1 MVISH
6 QNRKPMMLLR
16 IKSLH
21 QITIIVSMI
30 LLTITLAACTPQTK
44 GSKLQQIIDR
54 GALRVGTLFGPTSYY
69 LDAQGAAG
77 FEYELAKQYA
87 DYLGVELEVLPSYS
101 LGELFPKIDS
111 GEVDILAAGLSITD
125 NRLSKYRFS
134 PSYSDISQK
143 LVFKQGN
150 IRPRDIDDLKGL
162 FMVSSDSSHAE
173 HLAFLKKEHPELA
186 WQESDEFDTDE
197 LLLKV
202 LNGEIDY
209 TIADSHTLAVNRRY
223 YPNIALG
230 FTIKDESPIAWVL
243 NKYDDD
249 SLLASL
255 VEFFGEAHHNGTIL
269 ALDDKY
275 FGHIEK
281 FDYVDTK
288 LYLKA
293 IEQTLPKFEPLFKK
307 YEQELDWRLLAAISY
322 QESHWNPSAR
332 SPTGVR
338 GLMMLTLPTAKQM
351 GVKSRLD
358 AEQSI
363 QGGAKYF
370 RRMIDRIPAR
380 IPSPDRIWFALAS
393 YNIGW
398 GHLEDARIITQR
410 QGGDP
415 DRWIDVKARL
425 PLLKQKKYYKN
436 TRYGYA
442 RGDEPVVYVDNIRRY
457 YDTLVWVDE
466 QRQALEKQQKAA
478 ELIINELEIPDEL
491 VK

>member
-1 MVISH
+1 
-6 QNRKPMMLLR
+6 MMLLR
-16 IKSLH
+16 IKTLH

-54 GALRVGTLFGPTSYY
+54 GSLRVGTLFGPTSYY

-150 IRPRDIDDLKGL
+150 IRPRDIDDLTGL

-173 HLAFLKKEHPELA
+173 HLAFLKKEHPELT

-230 FTIKDESPIAWVL
+230 FTIKDEAPIAWVL
-243 NKYDDD
+243 NKLDDD

-293 IEQTLPKFEPLFKK
+293 IEQTLPKFEPLFRK